1 MAHTV
6 NSHTPASDD
15 DRTESLIQWRTI
27 GYQAVI
33 AVGTAFLL
41 MTLAVSLFTG
51 AAVAQSDDGGDDISD
66 EQNFCD
72 NEIMVWIRNATGFL
86 TVAGPSVG
94 VLNAGW
100 NMVKASGTNKSQ
112 KKKESKEN
120 IQSAL
125 KYGFA
130 LGALGII
137 VGLIT
142 TWGPVSVCS
151 F

>member
-1 MAHTV
+1 M
-6 NSHTPASDD
+6 
-15 DRTESLIQWRTI
+15 
-27 GYQAVI
+27 
-33 AVGTAFLL
+33 
-41 MTLAVSLFTG
+41 MLAVSLFTG
-51 AAVAQSDDGGDDISD
+51 AAVAQSDDGGDDSSD

>member
-1 MAHTV
+1 
-6 NSHTPASDD
+6 
-15 DRTESLIQWRTI
+15 
-27 GYQAVI
+27 
-33 AVGTAFLL
+33 
-41 MTLAVSLFTG
+41 
-51 AAVAQSDDGGDDISD
+51 
-66 EQNFCD
+66 
-72 NEIMVWIRNATGFL
+72 
-86 TVAGPSVG
+86 
-94 VLNAGW
+94 
-100 NMVKASGTNKSQ
+100 MVKASGTNKSQ